1 LNIYLQ
7 YKKHIAEK
15 ETAIMR
21 KFISSSLALMMVVG
35 AFIMPMN
42 QKTVMA
48 ANGIRSV
55 VSNMT
60 TQQKVAQ
67 MIMPALRTWGSG
79 DDAVS
84 ATTLSDEQK
93 AVLTKYSFGGV
104 IIFGQNIDE
113 AGQTAQLISSM
124 QEANAMGGA
133 VSSLLVSIDQEGGY
147 ITRLST
153 GTSMPGNMA
162 IAATN
167 DPDNAYLA
175 GDIIGSELS
184 VQGINVDFAPVM
196 DVNNNPSNP
205 IIGVRSFSDDP
216 RIVSQY
222 GARFIEGLH
231 NNHVMVALKHFPG
244 HGDTD
249 TDSHTGLPLIEKTYD
264 QLKNLELIPFTQVA
278 SSADFV
284 MTAHIQYPNIETGT
298 YTSISTGEEV
308 YLPATLSKTILT
320 DILRKDIGF
329 EGVIVTDAME
339 MDAIASH
346 FDPMDAARLAIN
358 AGANMLLIPV
368 DISSPDDIKELDDY
382 INGIV
387 AEIDN
392 GLISMDCV
400 NDSVYR
406 ILKAKSKYGLMN
418 DDSLNELGKSELI
431 TPDPELARQVV
442 GSKEHHDIE
451 WKIALE
457 AVTSIK
463 NDNAYP
469 VTDDKKTVILY
480 SNDNQK
486 NSIDFAKAL
495 LVAEGKVTSPDN
507 IISICAKDAS
517 KESLTAAIKG
527 ADTVIMLSVSYSKEA
542 SNEDLIH
549 DLIQKTH
556 DNGGKFILLSAHLPY
571 ELASF
576 ADADALIACYNSR
589 GMEMIPTG
597 ESNRPK
603 YGANIPAAIYA
614 IFGGSDITG
623 TLPVSIK

>member
-1 LNIYLQ
+1 
-7 YKKHIAEK
+7 
-15 ETAIMR
+15 MR

-48 ANGIRSV
+48 ANVIRSV

-79 DDAVS
+79 DDAVP

-104 IIFGQNIDE
+104 IIFGQNIEE
-113 AGQTAQLISSM
+113 AGQTTQLISSM

-153 GTSMPGNMA
+153 GTSMTGNMA

-175 GDIIGSELS
+175 GDVIGSELS

-222 GARFIEGLH
+222 GARFIDGLH

-387 AEIDN
+387 AEIDK

-517 KESLTAAIKG
+517 KDSLTAAIKG

-623 TLPVSIK
+623 TLPVSIN

>member
-1 LNIYLQ
+1 
-7 YKKHIAEK
+7 
-15 ETAIMR
+15 
-21 KFISSSLALMMVVG
+21 LMMVVG

-93 AVLTKYSFGGV
+93 AVLMKYSFGGV
-104 IIFGQNIDE
+104 IIFGQNIEE
-113 AGQTAQLISSM
+113 AGQTTQLISSM

-175 GDIIGSELS
+175 GDVIGSELS

-222 GARFIEGLH
+222 GARFIDGLH

-382 INGIV
+382 INDIV

-614 IFGGSDITG
+614 IFGGSNITG
-623 TLPVSIK
+623 TLPVSIN

>member
-1 LNIYLQ
+1 
-7 YKKHIAEK
+7 
-15 ETAIMR
+15 MR

-48 ANGIRSV
+48 ANGIRGI

-79 DDAVS
+79 DDAVP

-104 IIFGQNIDE
+104 IIFGQNIEE
-113 AGQTAQLISSM
+113 AGQTTQLISSM

-175 GDIIGSELS
+175 GDVIGSELS

-222 GARFIEGLH
+222 GARFIDGLH

-329 EGVIVTDAME
+329 EGIIVTDAME

-517 KESLTAAIKG
+517 KDSLTAAIKG

-597 ESNRPK
+597 ESNKPK

-623 TLPVSIK
+623 TLPVSIN

>member
-1 LNIYLQ
+1 
-7 YKKHIAEK
+7 
-15 ETAIMR
+15 MR

-79 DDAVS
+79 DDAVP

-93 AVLTKYSFGGV
+93 AVLMKYSFGGV
-104 IIFGQNIDE
+104 IIFGQNIEE
-113 AGQTAQLISSM
+113 AGQTTQLISSM

-162 IAATN
+162 IAATG

-175 GDIIGSELS
+175 GDVIGSELS

-222 GARFIEGLH
+222 GARFIDGLH

-431 TPDPELARQVV
+431 TPDPEIARQVV

-517 KESLTAAIKG
+517 KDSLTAAIKG

-614 IFGGSDITG
+614 IFGGSNITG
-623 TLPVSIK
+623 TLPVSIN